1 MKVNMEVDMETVKLP
16 PEQIRVEGVGGT
28 EITAKLIVDPI
39 PDDLEEKIDKEDPG
53 IYYIYKQCVES
64 TSEYLPYEIKMKGYY
79 FIIRISPRTFMFF
92 LDFAKYR
99 GVRLSVPKLNDI
111 FVKYFAIFQAVARR
125 FQELYGKKSKN

>member
-1 MKVNMEVDMETVKLP
+1 METVDLLP

-39 PDDLEEKIDKEDPG
+39 PDNLEEKIDKEDPG

-64 TSEYLPYEIKMKGYY
+64 TSEYLPYEIKMKGYC
-79 FIIRISPRTFMFF
+79 FFLRIHPRTFMFF

-99 GVRLSVPKLNDI
+99 GVRLSVPKRIDI
-111 FVKYFAIFQAVARR
+111 FVKYFDVFQSAARR
-125 FQELYGKKSKN
+125 FQEYYDKNSKD